1 MNTINSSLYWSL
13 PRPREFVEKI
23 TQASRTARLLVLSLP
38 EFMPLQPLHTLHA
51 VELAL
56 KRANIPDPAVLHIQ
70 DGMNISATV
79 GTHFGMP
86 LMPAESLAHH
96 VHSTQHAVVLSAS
109 GQRAQEHCE
118 KYAGEFIG
126 ALQDAVGNI
135 RLVLTVHN
143 GEHEH
148 DSAAPNIR
156 VIAFDGALNGAEMDA
171 YVAQRMVSRPGPGST
186 SLYRHL
192 VTEYAAFDPGLA
204 ETLAL
209 MEPHQI
215 LDLPG
220 SLTGLLSDN
229 PLRWSH
235 DSWVAG
241 TRCSCSKETHP
252 LREWYL
258 ATHPGAQSQRFIA
271 LSERRYWKACLK
283 ALIPWLEERRQGII
297 EMLDRPLTQIDRGG
311 SKKIEKRSGTS
322 TISVTRGE
330 LEYNDL
336 VFQSYQPK
344 FNQINH
350 TLDET
355 KAITICQLAK
365 TVRDDLSHLRRP
377 DMEEVAALI
386 SNMDELF
393 PG

>member
-1 MNTINSSLYWSL
+1 MNPINSSLYWSL
-13 PRPREFVEKI
+13 PRPRDFIEKI
-23 TQASRTARLLVLSLP
+23 TQASRSARLLVLSLP
-38 EFMPLQPLHTLHA
+38 EFMPAQPLHA
-51 VELAL
+51 VEIAL
-56 KRANIPDPAVLHIQ
+56 KNANILDPVVLHIQ
-70 DGMNISATV
+70 DGMNISASI
-79 GTHFGMP
+79 GTHFGVS
-86 LMPAESLAHH
+86 LMPAPSLAHH
-96 VHSTQHAVVLSAS
+96 VHGTAHAVVLHAS

-118 KYAGEFIG
+118 KYAGEFIR
-126 ALQDAVGNI
+126 ALPDAVGDV
-135 RLVLTVHN
+135 RLVMTVHS

-148 DSAAPNIR
+148 DNGSTDIH
-156 VIAFDGALNGAEMDA
+156 VIAFDGAIKPAEMDA
-171 YVAQRMVSRPGPGST
+171 YVAQRMVSYQGPGST

-192 VTEYAAFDPGLA
+192 VTEYAAFDPSLA
-204 ETLAL
+204 ETLAS
-209 MEPHQI
+209 MEPSQI

-220 SLTGLLSDN
+220 SLTSLLSDN
-229 PLRWSH
+229 PLRWAQ

-241 TRCSCSKETHP
+241 TRCSCSKEIHP

-258 ATHPGAQSQRFIA
+258 ATHPGEQSQKFRM

-283 ALIPWLEERRQGII
+283 ALIPWLEERRPGII

-311 SKKIEKRSGTS
+311 VKKIEKRYGTS
-322 TISVTRGE
+322 TISVSRDE

-350 TLDET
+350 LLEEV
-355 KAITICQLAK
+355 KAITICVLAK
-365 TVRDDLSHLRRP
+365 KVRDDLSHLRRP